1 MTTLTVNEK
10 KVQLDAAPD
19 TPLLWGCA
27 TNLGLTETK
36 YG

>member
-10 KVQLDAAPD
+10 KSNSTPPD

-27 TNLGLTETK
+27 TIWA
-36 YG
+36 

>member
-27 TNLGLTETK
+27 TIWA
-36 YG
+36 